1 MVCLSN
7 FCFTS
12 IHFFVRLRFGT
23 ERSFS
28 GASSDRERLSL
39 TSLEVITDAL
49 LEIMEACMRDI
60 PDCDWL
66 NSWMSLAKGFAFCF
80 NPALQPRALIV
91 YGCISKSVTDHD
103 MKQLL
108 RILVKALESF
118 NDMVLIEAIVMCLT
132 RLQPLL
138 RPESPIHKAL
148 FWVATSVLQLDEA
161 SLYASGLAL
170 LEQNLHT
177 LDSQGMFEE
186 KVGI

>member
-1 MVCLSN
+1 
-7 FCFTS
+7 
-12 IHFFVRLRFGT
+12 
-23 ERSFS
+23 
-28 GASSDRERLSL
+28 
-39 TSLEVITDAL
+39 
-49 LEIMEACMRDI
+49 MRDI
-60 PDCDWL
+60 PNCDWL
-66 NSWMSLAKGFAFCF
+66 NSWTALAKSFAFCF

-91 YGCISKSVTDHD
+91 FGCISKSITDYD

-118 NDMVLIEAIVMCLT
+118 NDMILIEALVMCLT

-148 FWVATSVLQLDEA
+148 FWVAASVLQLDEA

-186 KVGI
+186 TVCIIRVLCEYELF